1 MGEPLRIP
9 RAVAGPLVGTAMEWY
24 DFFIYGTAA
33 ALVFN
38 KLFFP
43 RAAPAAGT
51 LLAFAT
57 FGVGFLF
64 RPRGGALFGNLGDK
78 IGRRETLIVTTLI
91 LGLST
96 ACIGLLP
103 TYAVIGLAAPAVLTL
118 LRIFQGL
125 GAGAEFGGASTLLA
139 EHAPPGRQGFY
150 CGFAQTGIQLGLVL
164 STVAFLLVGL
174 LPKAAQES
182 WGWRIPFLVS
192 FLMIAITLYVRLR
205 ISESPVFKQMEERG
219 SSSGCR

>member
-1 MGEPLRIP
+1 MGGPDHVDPLRLR
-9 RAVAGPLVGTAMEWY
+9 RAVAGSLVGTAMEWY

-43 RAAPAAGT
+43 KASPAAGT

-64 RPRGGALFGNLGDK
+64 RPLGGALFGNLGDK

-91 LGLST
+91 MGLST
-96 ACIGLLP
+96 AFIGLLP
-103 TYAVIGLAAPAVLTL
+103 TYAVIGLGAPIILTL

-125 GAGAEFGGASTLLA
+125 GAGAELGGASTLLA
-139 EHAPPGRQGFY
+139 ESAPPGRRGFY
-150 CGFAQTGIQLGLVL
+150 CGFAQTGIQVGLVL
-164 STVAFLLVGL
+164 STAAFLLVGL
-174 LPKAAQES
+174 LPKPDLEA
-182 WGWRIPFLVS
+182 
-192 FLMIAITLYVRLR
+192 
-205 ISESPVFKQMEERG
+205 
-219 SSSGCR
+219 